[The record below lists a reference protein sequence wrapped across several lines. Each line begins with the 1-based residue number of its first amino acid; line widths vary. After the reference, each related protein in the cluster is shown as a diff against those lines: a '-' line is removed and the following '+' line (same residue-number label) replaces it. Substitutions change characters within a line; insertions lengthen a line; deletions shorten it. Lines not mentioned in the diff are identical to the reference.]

1 MTFGVYLRL
10 GRISNLPTVWTN
22 VLAGMLLAGGP
33 LTPATLG
40 VLIVALSMFYVGG
53 MYLNDAFD
61 REFDARMRPER
72 PIPSGQITATA
83 VFTIGFALLGGG
95 VALLVVPALGSA
107 HAVLNWTPVASGVAL
122 GGVITYYDV
131 THKRD
136 PLSPLIMGLCRVLV
150 YLTAALAVA
159 GTLPWPVIAGALVL
173 LCYLIGLTYVAKQ
186 ETLAEY
192 KNLWP
197 LAFLAAPFVYTLP
210 VLVRGPVGAG
220 LWIGFLGWVLYAI
233 SFLVRRGRVN
243 IPRAVISFI
252 AGVSLLD
259 GLLIAY
265 AGYPDVALLGV
276 VGFALTLAFQRWI
289 AGT

>member
-1 MTFGVYLRL
+1 VTLGVYLRL

-33 LTPATLG
+33 LVPATLG

-72 PIPSGQITATA
+72 PIPSGRISATA

-95 VALLVVPALGSA
+95 VALLLVPALGRA
-107 HAVLNWTPVASGVAL
+107 AGADWTPVASGVAL
-122 GGVITYYDV
+122 GGVITYYDA

-136 PLSPLIMGLCRVLV
+136 PLSPLVMGLCRVLT

-159 GTLPWPVIAGALVL
+159 GALPWPVIAGALVL

-192 KNLWP
+192 RNVWP
-197 LAFLAAPFVYTLP
+197 LAFLAAPFLYTIPALWQS
-210 VLVRGPVGAG
+210 PVGAV
-220 LWIGFLGWVLYAI
+220 LWVAFLAWVLYAI

-252 AGVSLLD
+252 AGISLLD
-259 GLLIAY
+259 GLLIAH

-276 VGFALTLAFQRWI
+276 AGFALTLAFQRWI

>member
-1 MTFGVYLRL
+1 MTVGVYLRL

-33 LTPATLG
+33 LVPGTLG

-61 REFDARMRPER
+61 REFDARTRPGR
-72 PIPSGQITATA
+72 PIPSGQISATA

-95 VALLVVPALGSA
+95 VALLLVPALGSP
-107 HAVLNWTPVASGVAL
+107 VLNWTPVASGVAL

-136 PLSPLIMGLCRVLV
+136 PLSPLVMGFCRVLT

-159 GTLPWPVIAGALVL
+159 GALPLPVLLGALVL

-192 KNLWP
+192 RNAWP

-210 VLVRGPVGAG
+210 ALARGPVGAA
-220 LWIGFLGWVLYAI
+220 LWIGFLAWVLYAI

-252 AGVSLLD
+252 AGISLLD
-259 GLLIAY
+259 GLLIAH

-289 AGT
+289 PGT